1 MVLAGSD
8 LIIYCDIIIHE
19 NVDTP
24 FNITTT
30 WIHNDDIVMTDF
42 RRMSYGPYST
52 GFNQYQSRIEFSTLS
67 STVDN
72 GTYTCNV
79 SVTSDPHYSYVSD
92 AEDISIETTFS
103 VFGE

>member
-24 FNITTT
+24 FNITTI
-30 WIHNDDIVMTDF
+30 WIHNEDIVMTDF

-79 SVTSDPHYSYVSD
+79 SVTSNPHYSYVSN
-92 AEDISIETTFS
+92 AEDISIETTSF